1 MWLNVSS
8 RNQWKKKEGQ
18 YPPEKWKKNQIS
30 QSNPK
35 QRNQDPQRKKP
46 KQKSPGQVY
55 FYFLVIGEHYHLFFF
70 FLLSFNKSSIVH
82 SSLEL
87 PYVTPLENKQ
97 RRSFSSKGLYPLTNI
112 PKTRPMQKQRCELRK
127 KFFFPLQHFTV
138 VTLPFALILNVFA
151 CGVFAVTVDG
161 KLEDR
166 LLDKL
171 LSSSSVPEL
180 GHSSSSEG
188 EKEFASPEWDV
199 PLSKNSIRK
208 SRPTIVVS
216 FQSVSLSS
224 LLKI

>member
-1 MWLNVSS
+1 M
-8 RNQWKKKEGQ
+8 
-18 YPPEKWKKNQIS
+18 
-30 QSNPK
+30 
-35 QRNQDPQRKKP
+35 
-46 KQKSPGQVY
+46 
-55 FYFLVIGEHYHLFFF
+55 
-70 FLLSFNKSSIVH
+70 
-82 SSLEL
+82 
-87 PYVTPLENKQ
+87 
-97 RRSFSSKGLYPLTNI
+97 
-112 PKTRPMQKQRCELRK
+112 
-127 KFFFPLQHFTV
+127 
-138 VTLPFALILNVFA
+138 FA